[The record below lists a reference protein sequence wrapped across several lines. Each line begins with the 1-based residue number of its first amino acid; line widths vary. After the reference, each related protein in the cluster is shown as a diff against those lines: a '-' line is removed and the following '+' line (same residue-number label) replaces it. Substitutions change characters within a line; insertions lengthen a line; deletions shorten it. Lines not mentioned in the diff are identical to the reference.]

1 MKTFTLAVIAL
12 LGSINAIAL
21 KDAEDFATIK
31 DMVAQTEH
39 YSEIDARQH
48 EVKAAKDQQE
58 MNASAEKLEEN
69 QKLLAKKMEELR
81 TSEADAQSAQNF
93 MERKSEIKQDLT
105 DAAYAKHYGFNP
117 NHFTIESDQF

>member
-1 MKTFTLAVIAL
+1 MPEKINEILIKFYNNKNENFHPRRHCLVGL
-12 LGSINAIAL
+12 HNAIAL

-58 MNASAEKLEEN
+58 MNASAEKLEDN

-93 MERKSEIKQDLT
+93 MERKSEI
-105 DAAYAKHYGFNP
+105 
-117 NHFTIESDQF
+117 